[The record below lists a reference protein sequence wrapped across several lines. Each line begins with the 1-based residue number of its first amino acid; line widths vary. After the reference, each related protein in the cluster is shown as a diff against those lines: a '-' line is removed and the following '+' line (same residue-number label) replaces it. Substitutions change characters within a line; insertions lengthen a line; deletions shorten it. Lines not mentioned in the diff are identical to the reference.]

1 MSPLSD
7 CLCAT
12 VVLVKI
18 TTFLSAVVLVCARS
32 GQEHLHLYGFFSL
45 FLMRSASR
53 GASPSRHHVPH
64 FRPSLLYFYIT
75 LFHNLPDCQGAA
87 VASPLPP
94 PPFISSSA
102 FTSLT
107 PSPRPSLPLPL
118 LQSGSAAA
126 RSLDAFTKKKRR
138 KKVAGSFLLFL
149 LSRGGISALN

>member
-1 MSPLSD
+1 MLALAKNIFI
-7 CLCAT
+7 CM
-12 VVLVKI
+12 VF
-18 TTFLSAVVLVCARS
+18 FLIFA
-32 GQEHLHLYGFFSL
+32 L

-126 RSLDAFTKKKRR
+126 RSLDAFTKKK
-138 KKVAGSFLLFL
+138 KKKKSSRQ
-149 LSRGGISALN
+149 LSSLSPVPGGDFCLKLV